1 MCPFPPAA
9 SGRHLPAP
17 PHVRIGLGTG
27 RLASLGAGNSLRSA
41 GRLVDTAIREGVTL
55 IDTADT
61 YGSADCETW
70 LGRLLQP
77 HRRDV
82 LVSTKAGCPFVE
94 LPWPLRGLNQLGKK
108 VRQFMR
114 ARPRFDPGYL
124 TRCIDG
130 SLRRLRRERLD
141 IFLLH
146 EPPVE
151 AILSEEW
158 RPAIVAAQN
167 AGKIS
172 AFGVSSPEPSVLHA
186 AAKNDLCEVLQV
198 PLRVATSAHHFPLP
212 LMVNH
217 VFGRVH
223 GEPALAE
230 LANELGLDTRALI
243 VAYACR
249 VRGAWCVLT
258 GTRDPDHLRS
268 NIRAVGID
276 LPAWATSRLER
287 LYQHT

>member
-1 MCPFPPAA
+1 MCPSTPTAP
-9 SGRHLPAP
+9 GRHLPEL
-17 PHVRIGLGTG
+17 PHARIGLGTG

-41 GRLVDTAIREGVTL
+41 RRLIDAAIGEGVTL

-61 YGSADCETW
+61 YGSADCEAW

-77 HRRDV
+77 HRRDI

-94 LPWPLRGLNQLGKK
+94 LPWPLGGLNQLGKK
-108 VRQFMR
+108 ARQFMR
-114 ARPRFDPGYL
+114 ARPRFDSGYL

-158 RPAIVAAQN
+158 RPAIVDAQN
-167 AGKIS
+167 AGKIA
-172 AFGVSSPEPSVLHA
+172 AFGVSSPVPSVLQA
-186 AAKNDLCEVLQV
+186 AAENDLCEVLQV
-198 PLRVATSAHHFPLP
+198 PLGVATPAHRFPLP

-223 GEPALAE
+223 GEPALVE
-230 LANELGLDTRALI
+230 LANELGLDTRAML

-268 NIRAVGID
+268 NIRASGID
-276 LPAWATSRLER
+276 LPGWATSRLER
-287 LYQHT
+287 LHHHT

>member
-1 MCPFPPAA
+1 
-9 SGRHLPAP
+9 
-17 PHVRIGLGTG
+17 VRIGLGTG

-41 GRLVDTAIREGVTL
+41 GRLVGAAISEGVTL

-61 YGSADCETW
+61 YGSTDCETW

-77 HRRDV
+77 YRRDV

-94 LPWPLRGLNQLGKK
+94 LPWPLGGLNQIGKK
-108 VRQFMR
+108 ARQFMR
-114 ARPRFDPGYL
+114 ARSRFDSGYL

-141 IFLLH
+141 VFLLH

-151 AILSEEW
+151 AILGEEW
-158 RPAIVAAQN
+158 RSAIVAARN
-167 AGKIS
+167 AGKIA
-172 AFGVSSPEPSVLHA
+172 AFGVSSPVPSVLHA
-186 AAKNDLCEVLQV
+186 AAENDLCDVLQV
-198 PLRVATSAHHFPLP
+198 PLGVATPAHRFPLP

-223 GEPALAE
+223 GEPAVAD
-230 LANELGLDTRALI
+230 LANELGLDMRALI

-249 VRGAWCVLT
+249 VRGTWCVLT

-268 NIRAVGID
+268 NIRAAGID
-276 LPAWATSRLER
+276 LPGWATSRLER
-287 LYQHT
+287 LYHHP